1 MAVVM
6 FEEHGQGTWLKVNC
20 VCGVSTGAV
29 QPVKLLQALRL
40 WVVQRLAGMLV
51 SKDGDSL
58 EARGVD
64 NIAIEQATLRAGTPA
79 STAVHT
85 TP

>member
-29 QPVKLLQALRL
+29 QPVKLLQALCL
-40 WVVQRLAGMLV
+40 QGKWQL
-51 SKDGDSL
+51 SC
-58 EARGVD
+58 
-64 NIAIEQATLRAGTPA
+64 LRNMVKELG
-79 STAVHT
+79 
-85 TP
+85 